1 MNKCIICESREQIVL
16 KSNFK
21 FVSSDIKKINFS
33 TNFFI
38 CNKCG
43 CLQKKIDKN
52 YLKNINKIY
61 KKYTGFS
68 KYNEIDQ
75 RKVLNGGNFNRCEL
89 LFKKFLNKNKYYEIL
104 DYGSSNGAMLMPF
117 IGLNKK
123 LYATDLKCN
132 LSSKILKNKNF
143 IRFINLKNFQ
153 KSRKK
158 YDVITMIHVLE
169 HLRQPKEVLSNI
181 RRKLNKNG
189 IIFVQIPNFLLNPF
203 DLSVYDHT
211 IHFDKNTLIRLA
223 MESNLEIIKIDEEF
237 MNGEFSIILRKSY
250 KNKNIKKNNES
261 ISKKIDYFNSF
272 GEKIKKINK
281 IKNLSLLGSSI
292 SSLFIKENFKGEI
305 KNFYDED
312 LSKIGKYFEGK
323 RIKKLA
329 KQNKENLFLP
339 FYDKKLLQITKRLNK
354 SYDYNL
360 ICLD

>member
-1 MNKCIICESREQIVL
+1 
-16 KSNFK
+16 
-21 FVSSDIKKINFS
+21 
-33 TNFFI
+33 
-38 CNKCG
+38 
-43 CLQKKIDKN
+43 
-52 YLKNINKIY
+52 
-61 KKYTGFS
+61 
-68 KYNEIDQ
+68 
-75 RKVLNGGNFNRCEL
+75 
-89 LFKKFLNKNKYYEIL
+89 
-104 DYGSSNGAMLMPF
+104 
-117 IGLNKK
+117 
-123 LYATDLKCN
+123 
-132 LSSKILKNKNF
+132 
-143 IRFINLKNFQ
+143 
-153 KSRKK
+153 
-158 YDVITMIHVLE
+158 
-169 HLRQPKEVLSNI
+169 
-181 RRKLNKNG
+181 
-189 IIFVQIPNFLLNPF
+189 
-203 DLSVYDHT
+203 
-211 IHFDKNTLIRLA
+211 